1 LTGETVVAV
10 KLLLGMTIFVVD
22 ATLADIWAFEMFNAF
37 RSSEF
42 L

>member
-1 LTGETVVAV
+1 MLVNV
-10 KLLLGMTIFVVD
+10 LLGMTIFVV
-22 ATLADIWAFEMFNAF
+22 AVAVAAADIWAFEMFSAF